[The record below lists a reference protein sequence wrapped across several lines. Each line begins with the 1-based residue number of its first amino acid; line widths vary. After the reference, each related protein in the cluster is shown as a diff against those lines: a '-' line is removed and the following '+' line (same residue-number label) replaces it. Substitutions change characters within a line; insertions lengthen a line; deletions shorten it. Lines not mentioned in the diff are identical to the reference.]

1 MGQLK
6 QILREQ
12 ILAEMTY
19 DRQMADEEIADLID
33 RKMDACMEN
42 DPETF
47 PATLGER
54 LKLHKELFDSFR
66 RLDILQELVDDPRV
80 TEIMVNGP
88 DQVFVETGGKI
99 GRWEKSFESRE
110 QLEDLIQQIVS
121 SVNRIVNTST
131 PLIQK
136 SSKTRKRVQR
146 HKKNLFFFRKD
157 LSDCQRKACLSASS
171 DGRID
176 SDDPSGLVR
185 ASGNIGPD
193 PRDLAVDCHHFPDNI
208 IPGLK
213 LIDFFSGVHLFFCFF
228 RHIDLLGRRN
238 SGNIPGICPFP

>member
-42 DPETF
+42 DPEIF

-66 RLDILQELVDDPRV
+66 RLDILQELVDDPWV

-88 DQVFVETGGKI
+88 DAIFVERAGKLTKWDKTFTS
-99 GRWEKSFESRE
+99 GEK
-110 QLEDLIQQIVS
+110 LEDVIS
-121 SVNRIVNTST
+121 R
-131 PLIQK
+131 
-136 SSKTRKRVQR
+136 
-146 HKKNLFFFRKD
+146 
-157 LSDCQRKACLSASS
+157 
-171 DGRID
+171 
-176 SDDPSGLVR
+176 
-185 ASGNIGPD
+185 
-193 PRDLAVDCHHFPDNI
+193 
-208 IPGLK
+208 
-213 LIDFFSGVHLFFCFF
+213 
-228 RHIDLLGRRN
+228 
-238 SGNIPGICPFP
+238 